1 MATKFDKLNSE
12 IIRFIG
18 DQHIYFCATAGKE
31 GYVNV
36 SPRDTKTL
44 KIINDNKIV
53 WLNFTGS
60 GNETSTHIQE
70 NGRMTLMF
78 CGFEQ
83 EALMLK
89 IYGQAKVYHPRDKQY
104 NELISLFDDDKNFVG
119 NRQIF
124 ELDIELAITSCGEG
138 VPYFDYQGEREAL
151 KTWSNQKGK
160 DGIKEYW
167 KENNSIS
174 IDGVDT
180 KIV

>member
-12 IIRFIG
+12 IRRFISE
-18 DQHIYFCATAGKE
+18 QHIYFCATAGKE
-31 GYVNV
+31 GHVNV

-44 KIINDNKIV
+44 KVIDDKKIV

-60 GNETSTHIQE
+60 GNETSAHIQE

-89 IYGQAKVYHPRDKQY
+89 IYGNAKVYHPRDSKYQ
-104 NELISLFDDDKNFVG
+104 EMISLFSGYEDFVG

-138 VPYFDYQGEREAL
+138 VPYFDYKGERENL
-151 KTWSNQKGK
+151 VKWSNKKGK
-160 DGIKEYW
+160 KGIEEYW

-174 IDGVDT
+174 LDGIDT

>member
-12 IIRFIG
+12 IINFMQN
-18 DQHIYFCATAGKE
+18 QHIYFCATAGYE

-44 KIINDNKIV
+44 KILNDNKIV

-70 NGRMTLMF
+70 NGRMTLMY
-78 CGFEQ
+78 CAFEGD
-83 EALMLK
+83 ALMLK
-89 IYGQAKVYHPRDKQY
+89 IYGKAKVYHPRDQKYQ
-104 NELISLFDDDKNFVG
+104 ELISYFDGYEEFVG

-124 ELDIELAITSCGEG
+124 ELDIELVITSCGEG
-138 VPYFDYQGEREAL
+138 VPYFEYKGEREAL
-151 KTWSNQKGK
+151 KIWSEKKGK

-174 IDGVDT
+174 INEVNT
-180 KIV
+180 NIL